1 MLQNREFNQIYK
13 MKKTVVFLCE
23 GKNHIKFFTNMENA
37 FQKLGYAC
45 VYFVLDF
52 SIYLQLKE
60 KTLNKIILAKKK
72 DYSCNTEEVFCAK
85 DYIEGVISE
94 NDAKNI
100 YKSVWYYCDRFCK
113 ESQINLIIASQGIL
127 TAEIAIKN
135 FAKTNKIPI
144 LFFELANIPGKTFWD
159 IEGSNAKS
167 YLYNHIEI
175 LDDYTVDKDEYL
187 NWKTEYIKSNFKQHL
202 VKQAT
207 GLKHFNY
214 LYGLIGRFNFL
225 FTGLSL
231 YKFDILTKMKYFI
244 KSRTIKIK
252 YDEVDISKE
261 KYIFFP
267 MQVASD
273 SQIILNS
280 DIGLFDALKYSIKK
294 AEVDNLNLVVK
305 LHPAER
311 DIDVIYTIL
320 KLREKYKF
328 NIVDNNTFEVI
339 ANAQKVITINSTV
352 ALEAMILDMPVEIL
366 GRSFYKFFNKERTKN
381 YILGYLEDIDFFSS
395 EKFTVEQVK
404 KLINRCKR

>member
-1 MLQNREFNQIYK
+1 
-13 MKKTVVFLCE
+13 
-23 GKNHIKFFTNMENA
+23 
-37 FQKLGYAC
+37 
-45 VYFVLDF
+45 
-52 SIYLQLKE
+52 
-60 KTLNKIILAKKK
+60 
-72 DYSCNTEEVFCAK
+72 
-85 DYIEGVISE
+85 
-94 NDAKNI
+94 
-100 YKSVWYYCDRFCK
+100 
-113 ESQINLIIASQGIL
+113 
-127 TAEIAIKN
+127 
-135 FAKTNKIPI
+135 
-144 LFFELANIPGKTFWD
+144 
-159 IEGSNAKS
+159 
-167 YLYNHIEI
+167 
-175 LDDYTVDKDEYL
+175 
-187 NWKTEYIKSNFKQHL
+187 
-202 VKQAT
+202 
-207 GLKHFNY
+207 
-214 LYGLIGRFNFL
+214 
-225 FTGLSL
+225 
-231 YKFDILTKMKYFI
+231 
-244 KSRTIKIK
+244 
-252 YDEVDISKE
+252 
-261 KYIFFP
+261 

-352 ALEAMILDMPVEIL
+352 ALEAMILDKPVEIL

>member
-1 MLQNREFNQIYK
+1 
-13 MKKTVVFLCE
+13 MKKIVVFLCE
-23 GKNHIKFFTNMENA
+23 GRNHIKFFVNMENA
-37 FQKLGYAC
+37 FQKLGYTC
-45 VYFVLDF
+45 IYLVLDF
-52 SIYLQLKE
+52 SIYLQLKK
-60 KTLNKIILAKKK
+60 KTLNKIILVKKK
-72 DYSCNTEEVFCAK
+72 DYSCNTEKIFFAK
-85 DYIEGVISE
+85 DYIEGIISE

-100 YKSVWYYCDRFCK
+100 YKSVWYYCDKFSK
-113 ESQINLIIASQGIL
+113 ELQINLIIASQGIL

-135 FAKTNKIPI
+135 YAKANKIPI
-144 LFFELANIPGKTFWD
+144 LFFELANIHGKTFWD

-175 LDDYTVDKDEYL
+175 LDDYMIDENEYL
-187 NWKTEYIKSNFKQHL
+187 NWKTEYIKSNIEKHL

-225 FTGLSL
+225 FTGLNL
-231 YKFDILTKMKYFI
+231 YKFDILTKIKYFI

-252 YDEVDISKE
+252 YDEVDVCKG

-294 AEVDNLNLVVK
+294 ATKNNLQLIVK

-328 NIVDNNTFEVI
+328 NIVNNNTFEVI
-339 ANAQKVITINSTV
+339 INAQKVITINSTI
-352 ALEAMILDMPVEIL
+352 ALEAMILDKPVEIL
-366 GRSFYKFFNKERTKN
+366 GKSFYKFFNKERTKN

-395 EKFTVEQVK
+395 EKITVEQVQ

>member
-1 MLQNREFNQIYK
+1 

-23 GKNHIKFFTNMENA
+23 GKNHIKFFINMENA
-37 FQKLGYAC
+37 FQELGYTC
-45 VYFVLDF
+45 VYFVLDY
-52 SIYLQLKE
+52 SVYLQLKK
-60 KTLNKIILAKKK
+60 KTLNKIILVKKK
-72 DYSCNTEEVFCAK
+72 DYFCNAEKIFCAK
-85 DYIEGVISE
+85 DYIEGIISE
-94 NDAKNI
+94 NDVKNI
-100 YKSVWYYCDRFCK
+100 YKSVWYYCDKFCK

-135 FAKTNKIPI
+135 YAKTNRIPI

-175 LDDYTVDKDEYL
+175 LDDYVVSEREYL
-187 NWKTEYIKSNFKQHL
+187 NWKTEYINRNFKQHL

-207 GLKHFNY
+207 ILKHFNY
-214 LYGLIGRFNFL
+214 LYGLISRFKFL
-225 FTGLSL
+225 FTGLNL
-231 YKFDILTKMKYFI
+231 YKFDILTKIKYFI
-244 KSRTIKIK
+244 KSRTFKIK
-252 YDEVDISKE
+252 YDKVDIFKE

>member
-1 MLQNREFNQIYK
+1 
-13 MKKTVVFLCE
+13 MKKVVVFLCE
-23 GKNHIKFFTNMENA
+23 GKNHIKFLNNMENA
-37 FQKLGYAC
+37 FQELGYTC
-45 VYFVLDF
+45 VYLVLDF
-52 SIYLQLKE
+52 SIYLQLKK
-60 KTLNKIILAKKK
+60 KTLNKVILVKKK
-72 DYSCNTEEVFCAK
+72 DYSCNTEKIFSAK
-85 DYIEGVISE
+85 DYIEGIVSE
-94 NDAKNI
+94 NNAKNI

-113 ESQINLIIASQGIL
+113 DSQINLIIASQGIL
-127 TAEIAIKN
+127 TAELAIKN

-175 LDDYTVDKDEYL
+175 LDNYEVDQIEYL
-187 NWKTEYIKSNFKQHL
+187 NWRKEYIKRNFKQHI

-280 DIGLFDALKYSIKK
+280 DIGLFDVLKYSIEK
-294 AEVDNLNLVVK
+294 AEKSKLKLVVK

-311 DIDVIYTIL
+311 NIDVIYRIL

-339 ANAQKVITINSTV
+339 ENTQKVITINSTV
-352 ALEAMILDMPVEIL
+352 ALEAMILDKPVEIL
-366 GRSFYKFFNKERTKN
+366 GKSFYKFFNKERTKN

>member
-1 MLQNREFNQIYK
+1 

-37 FQKLGYAC
+37 FQELGYTC

-72 DYSCNTEEVFCAK
+72 DYSCNTEKIFSAK
-85 DYIEGVISE
+85 DYIEGIVSE
-94 NDAKNI
+94 NNAKNI

-127 TAEIAIKN
+127 TAELAIKN

-175 LDDYTVDKDEYL
+175 LDNYEVDQIEYL
-187 NWKTEYIKSNFKQHL
+187 NWKKEYIKRNFKQHL

-280 DIGLFDALKYSIKK
+280 DIGLFDVLKYSIEK
-294 AEVDNLNLVVK
+294 AEKSKLKLVVK

-311 DIDVIYTIL
+311 NIDVIYRIL

-339 ANAQKVITINSTV
+339 ENAQKVITINSTV
-352 ALEAMILDMPVEIL
+352 ALEAMILDKPVEIL

>member
-1 MLQNREFNQIYK
+1 MI
-13 MKKTVVFLCE
+13 KTVVFLCE
-23 GKNHIKFFTNMENA
+23 GKNHIKFFTNMENS
-37 FQKLGYAC
+37 FQELGYTC

-52 SIYLQLKE
+52 SIYLQLKK
-60 KTLNKIILAKKK
+60 KTLNKIILVKKS
-72 DYSCNTEEVFCAK
+72 DYSCNTKEIFAAK

-94 NDAKNI
+94 NNAKNI
-100 YKSVWYYCDRFCK
+100 YKSVWYYCDKFYK
-113 ESQINLIIASQGIL
+113 KSEINLIIASQGIL

-144 LFFELANIPGKTFWD
+144 LFFELANIPSKMFWD

-175 LDDYTVDKDEYL
+175 LDDYAIDEIEYL
-187 NWKTEYIKSNFKQHL
+187 NWKSEYIRRNFKQHL

-214 LYGLIGRFNFL
+214 LYGFIGRFNFL
-225 FTGLSL
+225 FTGLNL
-231 YKFDILTKMKYFI
+231 YKFDILTKVKYFI

-252 YDEVDISKE
+252 YDDVDIYKE

-294 AEVDNLNLVVK
+294 ARKNNLKLIVK

-320 KLREKYKF
+320 KLRKKYKF

-352 ALEAMILDMPVEIL
+352 ALEAMILNKPVEIL

-381 YILGYLEDIDFFSS
+381 YILGYLENIDFFSNK
-395 EKFTVEQVK
+395 EFTVEQIEN
-404 KLINRCKR
+404 LINRCKR